1 MWKDWKSCMK
11 NKEKK
16 YFPLF
21 TDLTEKKIVVC
32 GAGEVAGRRVRT
44 LLGFAGEIVVVA
56 PECSEEIRKLSEKKE
71 VIYKQKN
78 YERED
83 IYDAD
88 MVIAATDNEK
98 VNEDIYSAC
107 KCLGI
112 LVNVAS
118 SQQKCD
124 FHFPGIIEYDG
135 VVLGFNG
142 AGKDHKKV
150 RKIREKTERL
160 LKEMDEKV

>member
-1 MWKDWKSCMK
+1 MKSR
-11 NKEKK
+11 EKK
-16 YFPLF
+16 FFPLF

-32 GAGEVAGRRVRT
+32 GAGEVASRRVET

-56 PECSEEIRKLSEKKE
+56 PECSEKIRKLSQENE

-124 FHFPGIIEYDG
+124 FHFPGILEYDG

-150 RKIREKTERL
+150 REVRQKTERI
-160 LKEMDEKV
+160 LKGMDEKI

>member
-1 MWKDWKSCMK
+1 MHRSAV
-11 NKEKK
+11 KK
-16 YFPLF
+16 
-21 TDLTEKKIVVC
+21 
-32 GAGEVAGRRVRT
+32 
-44 LLGFAGEIVVVA
+44 
-56 PECSEEIRKLSEKKE
+56 IRKLSQENE

-124 FHFPGIIEYDG
+124 FHFPGILEYDG

-150 RKIREKTERL
+150 REVRQKTERI
-160 LKEMDEKV
+160 LKGMDEKI

>member
-1 MWKDWKSCMK
+1 MWKDWKSYMK
-11 NKEKK
+11 SREKK
-16 YFPLF
+16 FFPLF

-32 GAGEVAGRRVRT
+32 GAGKIATRRVST
-44 LLGFAGEIVVVA
+44 LLDFAGEIVVIA
-56 PECSEEIRKLSEKKE
+56 PDCSEEISKLSQKKE

-88 MVIAATDNEK
+88 MVIAATDNK
-98 VNEDIYSAC
+98 QVNEDIYSAC

-118 SQQKCD
+118 NQQKCD

-150 RKIREKTERL
+150 REIREKTEQI
-160 LKEMDEKV
+160 LKGMGEEI